1 LYAEYVFLH
10 NQKVDNIGSIN
21 GNAWKVCFWI
31 MAYLVENQDLC
42 SAIRNEM
49 APMVS
54 TAQSPNELSDYL
66 DRCPQLIALYQETL
80 RVVTSSVSV
89 RNIIACLEL
98 GGKLLQ
104 PGSRVLIPYRQ
115 ILMDE
120 EVFGPDA
127 ADFDATRFFKNPSLA
142 KNLSFRP
149 FGSGTTHCPG
159 RFLAQKEVLTFIGVA
174 LSRFDIFKADRTS
187 TFPRLE
193 LKKPCLGVMA
203 PVKGDDVVVT
213 VVSRRF

>member
-1 LYAEYVFLH
+1 M
-10 NQKVDNIGSIN
+10 
-21 GNAWKVCFWI
+21 
-31 MAYLVENQDLC
+31 MAYLVENPSLYL
-42 SAIRNEM
+42 AIRSEI
-49 APMVS
+49 APLVS
-54 TAQSPNELSDYL
+54 KAQSPNELSDYL
-66 DRCPQLIALYQETL
+66 DRCPQLVALYQETL

-89 RNIIACLEL
+89 RNVIARLEL

-127 ADFDATRFFKNPSLA
+127 ADFDATRFLRNPSLA

-159 RFLAQKEVLTFIGVA
+159 RFLAQKEVLTFIGLV
-174 LSRFDIFKADRTS
+174 LSRFDIFKADRTL

-203 PVKGDDVVVT
+203 PVKGDDVTVT
-213 VVSRRF
+213 VAPFRV